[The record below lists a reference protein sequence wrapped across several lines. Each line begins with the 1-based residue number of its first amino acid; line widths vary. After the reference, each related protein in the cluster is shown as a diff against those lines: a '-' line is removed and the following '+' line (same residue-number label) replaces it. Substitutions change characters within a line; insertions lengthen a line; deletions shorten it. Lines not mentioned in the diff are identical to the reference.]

1 MYIGGPGLT
10 YDGLKPVVDFMY
22 TGLLRIEPATVWDI
36 LTAVDILLLTETRKT
51 ILENYLTSLIDVTNC
66 VVCKRVGEMY
76 NCNVLVENAENF
88 IVRNFESV
96 FLENS
101 EEFCRQGPTP

>member
-1 MYIGGPGLT
+1 
-10 YDGLKPVVDFMY
+10 MY
-22 TGLLRIEPATVWDI
+22 TGLLRIEPTTVWDI

-88 IVRNFESV
+88 IVRNFETV